1 MERQT
6 IAIIGVGD
14 VGATAAFSLILSK
27 MPIDILLVDIDK
39 KRCRGQ
45 ILDLQDALAFTNNSA
60 ALYQAELSDVGNADI
75 IVIAAGARQKPSQKR
90 IELLAI
96 NCAIISSLFDKIG
109 SIKQETVVIMVTNP
123 VDSLALHAMRYAG
136 LSAQQIIATGTYL
149 DTKRLTGMLSNKLAI
164 AERSIDLYVIGEHG
178 DEQVPVWSHATIAEK
193 PFLSFCTADDQDAFT
208 DLVRNRAYEIIEC
221 KGATYFGI
229 GVCIADLCKTILY
242 DQKIVVP
249 ISCYHQQYELFYSM
263 PVILGKKG
271 VEQIIY
277 IDLSAQEKEQL
288 LGSIENLKKNV
299 CV

>member
-6 IAIIGVGD
+6 VAIIGVGD
-14 VGATAAFSLILSK
+14 VGATAALSLILLK
-27 MPIDILLVDIDK
+27 LPIDILLVDIDK
-39 KRCRGQ
+39 KRCQGQ
-45 ILDLQDALAFTNNSA
+45 VLDLQDALAFTNNSA
-60 ALYQAELSDVGNADI
+60 ALYQASLTDVRNADI
-75 IVIAAGARQKPSQKR
+75 IVIAAGARQKPNQKR
-90 IELLAI
+90 TELLTI
-96 NCAIISSLFDKIG
+96 NCNIISSLFDKIG

-123 VDSLALHAMRYAG
+123 VDALALHAMRHAG

-164 AERSIDLYVIGEHG
+164 AESSINLYIVGEHG
-178 DEQVPVWSHATIAEK
+178 DKQVPVWSHATIAEK
-193 PFLSFCTADDQDAFT
+193 PILSFCTSDEQVAFA

-229 GVCIADLCKTILY
+229 GVCIADLCKSILY
-242 DQKIVVP
+242 DQKIAVP
-249 ISCYHQQYELFYSM
+249 ASCYHQQDELFYSM

-288 LGSIENLKKNV
+288 LGSIDNLRKNV
-299 CV
+299 CG